1 LRRVL
6 EALIYLSLAV
16 APTARADLPPSL
28 AAALVAAGIPDSQI
42 GVVIQDLTAETPL
55 LAHGEKRAFNPASV
69 MKLLTTLAALDML
82 GPAHTW
88 QTEVLVDGEI
98 RDGRLAGNLI
108 LRGGGDPGLTLE
120 RFWLL
125 LREIRSRGIRHIQG
139 DVILDNSHYAID
151 PVDPGAFDQAPLRP
165 YNAQPA
171 ALLVNH
177 NALAL
182 RLAARQDGLDA
193 WLDPPVLNLEL
204 NAKPVPDGPCGD
216 WQDVM
221 RFQHGNG
228 TLRIEGAYPAA
239 CGERQTWLNLFNPE
253 DNAAAVF
260 ANLWRESGGGLDGI
274 VRPGRAP
281 AEARPLL
288 SFPSSPLGRLVMDT
302 NEYSN
307 NVMAKMLF
315 LNLGA
320 HRLGAPATWQK
331 GESAIRAWLLDNR
344 LCLPELVLENGS
356 GLSRAERISAESLAR
371 LLRFAASRPVFADY
385 LASLPIL
392 GREGTLRTRLSDSP
406 HAGRAWLKTGSLN
419 GARNLAGFV
428 MDDQGVMKVFVLL
441 INHAQAS
448 AGARAQDSLLD
459 WTMHPPTVPS
469 GPPPGQSQP

>member
-1 LRRVL
+1 
-6 EALIYLSLAV
+6 
-16 APTARADLPPSL
+16 
-28 AAALVAAGIPDSQI
+28 
-42 GVVIQDLTAETPL
+42 
-55 LAHGEKRAFNPASV
+55 
-69 MKLLTTLAALDML
+69 
-82 GPAHTW
+82 
-88 QTEVLVDGEI
+88 
-98 RDGRLAGNLI
+98 
-108 LRGGGDPGLTLE
+108 
-120 RFWLL
+120 
-125 LREIRSRGIRHIQG
+125 
-139 DVILDNSHYAID
+139 
-151 PVDPGAFDQAPLRP
+151 
-165 YNAQPA
+165 
-171 ALLVNH
+171 
-177 NALAL
+177 
-182 RLAARQDGLDA
+182 
-193 WLDPPVLNLEL
+193 
-204 NAKPVPDGPCGD
+204 
-216 WQDVM
+216 
-221 RFQHGNG
+221 
-228 TLRIEGAYPAA
+228 
-239 CGERQTWLNLFNPE
+239 
-253 DNAAAVF
+253 
-260 ANLWRESGGGLDGI
+260 
-274 VRPGRAP
+274 
-281 AEARPLL
+281 
-288 SFPSSPLGRLVMDT
+288 MDT